1 MYPIYVFK
9 TSRNVNGWGGL
20 KEDSRLRPA
29 SGKEDSRLRPA
40 PGSVMLSGGPAASTI
55 TPKSHFPVYRSDR
68 LPGMI
73 PITQEFVEAAAPN
86 AEAAKNGRGLV
97 LKNQFL
103 AFHHSPDETLWFGR
117 CAGSGKIPYL
127 CSVDFAVP
135 EKPIYRCTCPSRQ
148 FPCKH
153 TLGLLYALAE
163 GKTFTSAEV
172 PEELATKRE
181 KVAAR
186 VEKKKADTDTPV
198 KVNKSALSKKIKA
211 QLDGIDLLEK
221 MTLDVVRLGIGNMN
235 AKTAH
240 ELEDQARQLGNAY
253 LPGAQ
258 AALRDYTKLFYSAEG
273 EERTGA
279 AREAVFSEALDRL
292 CRLHAL
298 IRKGRAY
305 LQTRLGDPELAPETD
320 TGIAAW
326 LGHAWQLR
334 ELKLAG
340 LVEENVE
347 LVQLA
352 FHSYDDV
359 ARKEYVDSG
368 VWMNLGDGRIYLTQ
382 TFRPYQAA
390 RHIKSEDS
398 FSQVAQIKELCVYP
412 GDTNPRV
419 RWDAMLS
426 RPIEPRDLATI
437 RRHGRGEFAAVVK
450 DVKLVLKNPLADKF
464 PIFALNYRR
473 IGAIEQTLI
482 VEDRTGER
490 LAVTDAGLPE
500 EPRSSHLLSFVPAD
514 VLQDQTLIV
523 RFRHDLDSRKL
534 QVKPLAI
541 VTEAGVIRL
550 TF

>member
-1 MYPIYVFK
+1 
-9 TSRNVNGWGGL
+9 
-20 KEDSRLRPA
+20 
-29 SGKEDSRLRPA
+29 
-40 PGSVMLSGGPAASTI
+40 
-55 TPKSHFPVYRSDR
+55 
-68 LPGMI
+68 MI
-73 PITQEFVEAAAPN
+73 SITQDFVEAAAPN

-97 LKNQFL
+97 LNKFL
-103 AFHHSPDETLWFGR
+103 RDHHSPDETLWFGQ
-117 CAGSGKIPYL
+117 CQGSGKTPYL
-127 CSVDFAVP
+127 CSADFAVP
-135 EKPIYRCTCPSRQ
+135 EKPVYRCTCPSRQ

-153 TLGLLYALAE
+153 ALGLLYALAE
-163 GKTFTSAEV
+163 GKKFTSAEV
-172 PEELATKRE
+172 PEELAAKRE
-181 KVAAR
+181 KVVAR
-186 VEKKKADTDTPV
+186 VEKRKADTDKPV
-198 KVNKSALSKKIKA
+198 KVNKAALAKKIKA

-221 MTLDVVRLGIGNMN
+221 LTQDVVRLGIGNMN

-240 ELEDQARQLGNAY
+240 ELEEQARQLGNAY

-258 AALRDYTKLFYSAEG
+258 AALHNYTKLFYSAEG

-279 AREAVFSEALDRL
+279 GREAVYSEALDQL

-305 LQTRLGDPELAPETD
+305 LQTRLDDPELAPETD

-334 ELKLAG
+334 ELKEAG

-359 ARKEYVDSG
+359 ARKEYVDAG
-368 VWMNLGDGRIYLTQ
+368 AWMNLGNGRIYLTQ

-390 RHIKSEDS
+390 RHIKSDDS

-412 GDTNPRV
+412 GDINPRV
-419 RWDAMLS
+419 RWDGMLA
-426 RPIEPRDLATI
+426 RPIEPRDLAKI
-437 RRHGRGEFAAVVK
+437 RGHGRGEFAAVVK
-450 DVKLVLKNPLADKF
+450 DVKSVLKNPLADKY
-464 PIFALNYRR
+464 PICALNYRR
-473 IGAIEQTLI
+473 IGAVGKALV

-490 LAVTDAGLPE
+490 LVITDAGLPE
-500 EPRSSHLLSFVPAD
+500 EPRSSHLLSLVPKD

-534 QVKPLAI
+534 QVKPLTI
-541 VTEAGVIRL
+541 VTEADVIRL
-550 TF
+550 TL